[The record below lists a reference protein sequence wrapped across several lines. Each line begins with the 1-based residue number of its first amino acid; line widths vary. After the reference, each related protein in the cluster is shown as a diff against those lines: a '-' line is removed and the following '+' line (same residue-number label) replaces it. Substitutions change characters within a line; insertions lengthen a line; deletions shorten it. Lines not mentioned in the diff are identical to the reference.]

1 MTYAHGR
8 SGIQNP
14 GGFDKYVE
22 HAKAIARDSLA
33 GGTSAYD
40 TPKMGA
46 GAGHPV
52 GSTEWYGVGGAHNT
66 ATGKSQVGWKVP
78 ANVDQNPTA
87 LAHLLNTEANNIA
100 RSDAREPLRA
110 AVGGWIR
117 PPEPSEVEERGETD
131 APQKKRTQTVVY
143 DQTDI
148 VPDRRQAIKMGRA
161 RGEDAIFDA
170 KNIREI
176 STKKAK

>member
-8 SGIQNP
+8 SGIQAP
-14 GGFDKYVE
+14 DGFDKYVE

-40 TPKMGA
+40 TPNKGA
-46 GAGHPV
+46 GAGYPV
-52 GSTEWYGVGGAHNT
+52 GSEEWYGVGGAHNR
-66 ATGKSQVGWKVP
+66 ATGQSQQGWKVS
-78 ANVDQNPTA
+78 AKVDQNPTA
-87 LAHLLNTEANNIA
+87 LAHLLNTESNNIA
-100 RSDAREPLRA
+100 RRSAGDPTVA

-117 PPEPSEVEERGETD
+117 PPEPSEIAERGEEHLPKD
-131 APQKKRTQTVVY
+131 ERTQTVVY

-148 VPDRRQAIKMGRA
+148 IPSRARGIRMGRA